1 MPAARVRRAP
11 RLDHGCD
18 PSGSEAIQPPASA
31 WAVQESPFGGENG
44 QKRIMNSYRYRR
56 GSIFW
61 SLILIAVGG
70 LFLYQNFN
78 PNVHPWAIVAKFWP
92 IVIIFWGV
100 SKLIDYFDFRA
111 HPGSAPPSLFSGS
124 EVVLLILVLIFGTLV
139 SRIVLH
145 QWSQAW
151 VSAVHGGGGDWEGL
165 FQNSYTY
172 TQTLSVPAE
181 PQPHLL
187 IVDHHGDVEIR
198 GSGRS
203 NFEAVVKEV
212 VHAGSEQEARR
223 LADQIK
229 LQIAQQGGEYVLGS
243 NLDSL
248 GGAGR
253 NVRLDITLSVP
264 AATSAELTLENG
276 DLVLEGLKGDQ
287 DLTVNHGDARVSQ
300 VEGLVRLR
308 KSGGDTAIS
317 NIKGEVDLQG
327 RGGDVQVT
335 NVTGS
340 TVHGEFSGGVEFSS
354 VAQTLRFLSSR
365 TDLTAQAL
373 AGRLTMNSGDLEASS
388 VNGPFELATRAK
400 DITVNGFS
408 HSVKISNTNGDIE
421 LRASAAPNHAIE
433 VQSAKG
439 DIELTLPA
447 TSNFQISATSHHG
460 EVECDFSGPNLKVN
474 NSGEERSIT
483 GSLGK
488 GGPAIRLSTDY
499 GTIHLSPGGPAAP
512 AAPPT
517 SPAPPSPPSSR
528 T

>member
-1 MPAARVRRAP
+1 M
-11 RLDHGCD
+11 
-18 PSGSEAIQPPASA
+18 
-31 WAVQESPFGGENG
+31 NG
-44 QKRIMNSYRYRR
+44 YRYRR

-61 SLILIAVGG
+61 ALILIAVGG

-78 PNVHPWAIVAKFWP
+78 PNVHPWEIVARFWP

-145 QWSQAW
+145 QWSQGW
-151 VSAVHGGGGDWEGL
+151 VSAVHSGHGDWEGL

-181 PQPHLL
+181 AQPHLL
-187 IVDHHGDVEIR
+187 IVDHHGDVDIR
-198 GSGRS
+198 GSDRS
-203 NFEAVVKEV
+203 SFEAVVKEV
-212 VHAGSEQEARR
+212 VHAGSQREAKR

-229 LQIAQQGGEYVLGS
+229 LQIAQQGGEYVLNS

-248 GGAGR
+248 PGGGR
-253 NVRLDITLSVP
+253 NVRLDVTLSVP
-264 AATSAELTLENG
+264 AATSTGLTLENG
-276 DLVLEGLKGDQ
+276 DLVLDGLKGDQ

-317 NIKGEVDLQG
+317 NIKGDVEVQG
-327 RGGDVQVT
+327 RGSDVQVS
-335 NVTGS
+335 NVNGA
-340 TVHGEFSGGVEFSS
+340 TVNGEFSGDVEFSN
-354 VAQTLRFLSSR
+354 VGQTLRYLSSR
-365 TDLTAQAL
+365 TDLTAQNL
-373 AGRLTMNSGDLEASS
+373 AGRLTMDSGDLDASGI
-388 VNGPFELATRAK
+388 NGPFELATRAK

-408 HSVKISNTNGDIE
+408 HGVKISNTNGDIE
-421 LRASAAPNHAIE
+421 LRASAAPTHPIE
-433 VQSAKG
+433 IQSAKG

-447 TSNFQISATSHHG
+447 TSSFQISAVSHHG
-460 EVECDFSGPNLKVN
+460 EVECDFSGTDLKVN
-474 NSGEERSIT
+474 NSGEERSIA
-483 GSLGK
+483 GSFGK

-499 GTIHLSPGGPAAP
+499 GTIHLSRGGPAAP
-512 AAPPT
+512 TAPPAPPT
-517 SPAPPSPPSSR
+517 PPTPPSSR